1 MAVVQSRAPIIE
13 QDILCGCAWRPDQLR
28 PAAWIVPVPAAC
40 QEEIDAVVTSLRAS
54 GTEQIEALEPS
65 RFRLRACAK
74 LMETVR
80 GKLIDGP
87 GLAVVDRVPVER
99 YSPEESKA
107 IGWLLAGAL
116 GRIVAQ
122 KWDGTRLYDV
132 KDSGKPLGYGIRRS
146 VTNLGQPFHT
156 DGPWLWRPPAFV
168 GLFCLATARAGGD
181 SRVRSLAAA
190 HNAMRARH
198 PRLLARLYAPVH
210 WDRQA
215 EHAPDETRWATHAVF
230 ASEGGALLARYYD
243 DYVANGHKLA
253 GVPLDALA
261 ADALAALAEIVD
273 AHDEWVEFRIEPG
286 QFQYLNNRQ
295 IAHSRT
301 AFQDSDAPGQIRH
314 MLRLWNRDEG
324 TLHVD
329 GQLVTEVTRA

>member
-1 MAVVQSRAPIIE
+1 M
-13 QDILCGCAWRPDQLR
+13 
-28 PAAWIVPVPAAC
+28 AAC
-40 QEEIDAVVTSLRAS
+40 RALMQAVRD
-54 GTEQIEALEPS
+54 
-65 RFRLRACAK
+65 
-74 LMETVR
+74 
-80 GKLIDGP
+80 KLIDGP

-132 KDSGKPLGYGIRRS
+132 KDSGKPLGYGVRRS

-168 GLFCLATARAGGD
+168 GLFCLAAARAGGD

-198 PRLLARLYAPVH
+198 ARLLARLYAPVH

-215 EHAPDETRWATHAVF
+215 EHGPDEARWATHAVF
-230 ASEGGALLARYYD
+230 ASDGGTLLARYYD
-243 DYVANGHKLA
+243 DYVANGHTLA
-253 GVPLDALA
+253 GEPLDAEA
-261 ADALAALAEIVD
+261 ADALAALREIVE
-273 AHDEWVEFRIEPG
+273 AHDDWVEFRIEPG

-301 AFQDSDAPGQIRH
+301 AFQDSDEPGQIRH